1 MQYLV
6 MENRILNLEHR
17 DFDINKPLPRST
29 DKRHRVTASDP
40 ERKISHT
47 LFQGSLED
55 CQRFVEALG
64 RMLNTTLPAVPIE
77 VVLESM
83 RPGADDENDK
93 S

>member
-6 MENRILNLEHR
+6 MGNRILNLVYR
-17 DFDINKPLPRST
+17 DVEINQPMPRST
-29 DKRHRVTASDP
+29 DNRHRVSASDP

-55 CQRFVEALG
+55 CQRFIEALG
-64 RMLNTTLPAVPIE
+64 RVLNFTLPAVPIE
-77 VVLESM
+77 TVLESM
-83 RPGADDENDK
+83 HPGADDENDK

>member
-6 MENRILNLEHR
+6 MKNRILNLAYR
-17 DFDINKPLPRST
+17 DVEINQPMPHST
-29 DKRHRVTASDP
+29 DNRHRVSASDP

-47 LFQGSLED
+47 LFQGSLEE
-55 CQRFVEALG
+55 CQLFIESLG
-64 RMLNTTLPAVPIE
+64 RALNYTLLAVPIH

-83 RPGADDENDK
+83 HPSADENDE